1 MGAIWLNSFRASFA
15 PPCRRAPV
23 RHFAVMPSGVVKKWM
38 DEKGFG
44 FISPDDGGDDV
55 FVHRS
60 ALSDV
65 DYLEEGDTVKYQVE
79 YDDRKGK
86 YKASECSKSR
96 GGGGGGGGG
105 GKSKGGKGDRYAPW

>member
-1 MGAIWLNSFRASFA
+1 MGILALPQFA
-15 PPCRRAPV
+15 D
-23 RHFAVMPSGVVKKWM
+23 MPSGVVKKWM
-38 DEKGFG
+38 DEKGLG

-60 ALSDV
+60 VLDGGEE
-65 DYLEEGDTVKYQVE
+65 YLEEGDAVTFESE

-86 YKASECSKSR
+86 YKCSSCSKS

-105 GKSKGGKGDRYAPW
+105 GKGGGKGGGGKSKGGKGGYSPW